1 VFVSSTKPPFI
12 IVCANVLPT
21 MDYGHYDYD
30 KLLERVWG
38 GLPEKLKKHDRFEIP
53 EADAFIE
60 GSVTIIRNLNDIAQV
75 FNRTP
80 DHLMKYLSKELAA
93 PTSTDGSRSIIQR
106 KLKKQIIDDK
116 IREYAKEFVV
126 CHECGRPDTKI
137 GEMENQKIVKCEACG
152 AWWPM
157 RRIK

>member
-1 VFVSSTKPPFI
+1 
-12 IVCANVLPT
+12 

-30 KLLERVWG
+30 KLLERVWA

-60 GSVTIIRNLNDIAQV
+60 GTGTIIRNFNDIALT
-75 FNRTP
+75 FNRP
-80 DHLMKYLSKELAA
+80 QDHLMKYLSKELAA
-93 PTSTDGSRSIIQR
+93 PVTVDGSRVIIQR

-116 IREYAKEFVV
+116 VRDYAKEFVV

-137 GEMENQKIVKCEACG
+137 SELENQKIVKCEACG

-157 RRIK
+157 RRVK